1 MAETG
6 ILGTEEPDRKYIS
19 RLTIRMAL
27 CVGSRVVFKIQY
39 DSSGIWE
46 QVFSVTGSNLRSFS
60 VPIRPRRCDHLR
72 LRIEG
77 AGDAKIFSIAKT
89 IEIGSDIG

>member
-1 MAETG
+1 MTG
-6 ILGTEEPDRKYIS
+6 N
-19 RLTIRMAL
+19 
-27 CVGSRVVFKIQY
+27 
-39 DSSGIWE
+39 
-46 QVFSVTGSNLRSFS
+46 NLRSFA

-77 AGDAKIFSIAKT
+77 EGDAKIFSIAKT